1 VTVHQINNVD
11 DSRRI
16 VYLYHLEGWGSDSGS
31 PQGFSN
37 WLFVK
42 ALSVSTEELAE
53 RIEEYLTEFEAH
65 ADQGIDFD
73 ELMQRDADTAM
84 QGHRSA
90 EKAANDLLW
99 AIRGV
104 KDDEFGRAVWF
115 AIAEWATSANLA
127 DVVQQ
132 TDVHV
137 AAHALTALRDL
148 AKLER
153 SIDAGHLRYFPTDV
167 GHRDTYVRIAI
178 ERLDQTLEG
187 YSVWQDAEV
196 HWPVE
201 VSALMTLATK
211 LEAIE
216 AALLI
221 GSPCESSVH

>member
-1 VTVHQINNVD
+1 MTVHQINTVD
-11 DSRRI
+11 DSSRI
-16 VYLYHLEGWGSDSGS
+16 VHLYQLEGWGSDSGS
-31 PQGFSN
+31 AQGFAN

-53 RIEEYLTEFEAH
+53 RIEEYLGEFEAH
-65 ADQGIDFD
+65 ADQGIDLD
-73 ELMQRDADTAM
+73 ELMQRDADNAM
-84 QGHRSA
+84 KGHRRA

-99 AIRGV
+99 VIRGV

-132 TDVHV
+132 ADVHV
-137 AAHALTALRDL
+137 AAHAVTTLRGL
-148 AKLER
+148 ANLER
-153 SIDAGHLRYFPTDV
+153 RIEVSHLRYFPSSI
-167 GHRDTYVRIAI
+167 GHRDTFVRIAI
-178 ERLDQTLEG
+178 EQLDQTLDG

-201 VSALMTLATK
+201 VSALMTLTTK

-216 AALLI
+216 AALQV
-221 GSPCESSVH
+221 GEPCDNSVH

>member
-1 VTVHQINNVD
+1 VTVHQINTVD
-11 DSRRI
+11 DSSRI
-16 VYLYHLEGWGSDSGS
+16 VHLYQLEGWGSDSGS
-31 PQGFSN
+31 AQGFAN

-53 RIEEYLTEFEAH
+53 RIEEYLFEFEAH

-73 ELMQRDADTAM
+73 ELMQRDADNAM
-84 QGHRSA
+84 RGHRRV

-137 AAHALTALRDL
+137 AAHALTALRGL

-153 SIDAGHLRYFPTDV
+153 SLDVSHLRYFPTNV
-167 GHRDTYVRIAI
+167 GHREGYVRIAI

-211 LEAIE
+211 LGAIE
-216 AALLI
+216 AVLLVH
-221 GSPCESSVH
+221 SACEDCVH

>member
-1 VTVHQINNVD
+1 MTVHQINTVD
-11 DSRRI
+11 DSSRI
-16 VYLYHLEGWGSDSGS
+16 LHLYELGVWPFDSGS
-31 PQGFSN
+31 ARGFAN

-42 ALSVSTEELAE
+42 ALSISTEELAE
-53 RIEEYLTEFEAH
+53 RIDEYVDEFDAH
-65 ADQGIDFD
+65 ADGGSDFD
-73 ELMQRDADTAM
+73 ELMQRNADTAM
-84 QGHRSA
+84 RGHRIA

-137 AAHALTALRDL
+137 AAHALTALRGL

-153 SIDAGHLRYFPTDV
+153 SLDVSHLRYFPSGI
-167 GHRDTYVRIAI
+167 GHRDTFVRMGI
-178 ERLDQTLEG
+178 ERLDQALEG

-221 GSPCESSVH
+221 GSPSVVSAH